1 VESEWFLDCGFGE
14 MAVKI
19 AAGAP
24 QANAWTAPVI
34 TATVSLPGGVSIG
47 DSGIR

>member
-1 VESEWFLDCGFGE
+1 

-47 DSGIR
+47 DLEFDEALDRIRVEIDGL